1 MITDPTKL
9 PLRDIHLP
17 EPISW
22 WPPALGWWVVM
33 VGVIV
38 LLLAAII
45 VNKKRRGQPARSIKS
60 ISHAQF
66 RKLCDAYRQHED
78 AHRLIKELSMLLRRI
93 SISLYPRAAA
103 AGLTGEAWLQF
114 LDRIAGSDQF
124 MQGPGRV
131 LIEAPYRPLPEFDTE
146 ALLVLCSTWINKLP
160 DNPSKAACP

>member
-22 WPPALGWWVVM
+22 WPPALGWWLVM
-33 VGVIV
+33 AGVIV
-38 LLLAAII
+38 LLLAAVII
-45 VNKKRRGQPARSIKS
+45 NKRHRQPARSIKS
-60 ISHAQF
+60 ISHTQF

-78 AHRLIKELSMLLRRI
+78 AHRLVQELSMLLRRI
-93 SISLYPRAAA
+93 SISLCPRAAA

-131 LIEAPYRPLPEFDTE
+131 LIDAPYRPLAEVDTE

-160 DNPSKAACP
+160 DNPSEAACP